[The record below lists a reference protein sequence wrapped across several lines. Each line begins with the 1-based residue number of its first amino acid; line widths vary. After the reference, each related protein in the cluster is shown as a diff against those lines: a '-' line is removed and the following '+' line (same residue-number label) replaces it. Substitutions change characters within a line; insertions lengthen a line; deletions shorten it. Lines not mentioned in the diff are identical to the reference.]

1 MSSQPTTPRPSV
13 SDSKEEP
20 RADLPPP
27 HLQPPQHPVD
37 DLASSRTPAA
47 QGPLS
52 TPTATATATAT
63 ASAAA
68 TPATATAA
76 AAATHSQPAPSY
88 PVHEPSPKF
97 GATKYFGNL
106 VAVDRAT
113 VIEARIQSK
122 FDRGF
127 FIADNDWTCY
137 RRNYFQVSAAFT
149 LNNFPQVFYHPE
161 ADIPC
166 LVRDENEELH
176 EVRGFRMGISARL
189 ADDDTTTITLIQ
201 HTAKR
206 DKGPQLTPEPKP
218 VVPNGDLT
226 LYQGASA
233 GNPQDQSVV
242 TFERI
247 QFKSATANN
256 GKRRAAQQYYILNV
270 ELFARLHNEQL
281 IKVASNRS
289 APLVVRGRS
298 PGHYSNLSASPTEER
313 RPSRAPKSSAG
324 ANGAGSAGGTVVA
337 SSTSTIS
344 EREPEDATAAAASA
358 GPAAADTPAGAL
370 PPQPVEYHHHYAAYD
385 SHPSYHQHP
394 YVDAM
399 RAHDRTASAPSSG
412 AVHYD
417 YKYAASLYRHGDHGA
432 WMDHHQQHPHSHQH
446 PQRNGGGEYS
456 ALAPPTPYYGYYQTP
471 FQHQR
476 TASGSLM
483 TPTSPGVMY
492 NLDQQS
498 GSSSPYTRP
507 GLQSTMSYPPYS
519 QQREAVREEKK
530 EENPVN

>member
-13 SDSKEEP
+13 SDTKEDP

-27 HLQPPQHPVD
+27 NLQPLQRPVD
-37 DLASSRTPAA
+37 DPASNGTPAA
-47 QGPLS
+47 PGPLS
-52 TPTATATATAT
+52 TPTATSSTITTAT
-63 ASAAA
+63 
-68 TPATATAA
+68 TAT
-76 AAATHSQPAPSY
+76 AATHSQPAPSY
-88 PVHEPSPKF
+88 PLHEPSPKF
-97 GATKYFGNL
+97 GATKYLGNL

-176 EVRGFRMGISARL
+176 DVRGFRMGISARL
-189 ADDDTTTITLIQ
+189 ADDDSTTITLIQ

-298 PGHYSNLSASPTEER
+298 PGHYSNTAASPTDER
-313 RPSRAPKSSAG
+313 RPSRTTKSSAS
-324 ANGAGSAGGTVVA
+324 ANGAGSTGGTVVA
-337 SSTSTIS
+337 SSTSAVS
-344 EREPEDATAAAASA
+344 ERESEESSSAAASA
-358 GPAAADTPAGAL
+358 GPAAANAPTGGTL

-385 SHPSYHQHP
+385 SHPPYHQHP

-417 YKYAASLYRHGDHGA
+417 YKYAASLYRHGEHGA
-432 WMDHHQQHPHSHQH
+432 WMDHHQQHPQSHQQQ
-446 PQRNGGGEYS
+446 QRNGGGEYT

-483 TPTSPGVMY
+483 TPTSPSVMY

-498 GSSSPYTRP
+498 STSSPYTRP

-519 QQREAVREEKK
+519 QQRETVREEKK